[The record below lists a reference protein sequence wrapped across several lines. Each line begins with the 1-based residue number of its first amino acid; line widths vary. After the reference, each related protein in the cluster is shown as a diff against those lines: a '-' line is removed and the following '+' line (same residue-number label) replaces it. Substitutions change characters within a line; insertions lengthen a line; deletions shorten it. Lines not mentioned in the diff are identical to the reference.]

1 MERVALGVILAVA
14 LLLQVKTCGLSRDLA
29 AADAAANLLRTEE
42 LLEDADAAG
51 WEAVLVESRDG
62 LTRRLQEANHRG
74 ALLEEEK
81 AELARSAELLGG
93 ELRVMADMYADMAGQ
108 IDAHDAVVFASDAST
123 GVPDSVVASVDDGLL
138 RGSIRFQPPDELSLE
153 YRIRLGIALGI
164 VDTPDGRAMITA
176 RAEHPKV
183 ELSYGEL
190 FYDAPAPVQYCSIG
204 TRAAWGLGGAG
215 VGSVAVLF
223 AKLVSSFGG

>member
-1 MERVALGVILAVA
+1 MERVASGLFLVGG
-14 LLLQVKTCGLSRDLA
+14 LLFMVRTCTLSGELA

-51 WEAVLVESRDG
+51 WEAALVESRDG
-62 LTRRLQEANHRG
+62 LTRRLQEANDRG
-74 ALLEEEK
+74 ALLEGEK

-93 ELRVMADMYADMAGQ
+93 ELRIMADMYADVVGQ
-108 IDAHDAVVFASDAST
+108 IDAHEAVVFAPDAST
-123 GVPDSVVASVDDGLL
+123 GAPDSVVAQVDDGLL
-138 RGSIRFQPPDELSLE
+138 RGSIRFRPPAELSLE

-176 RAEHPKV
+176 KAEHPKV

-190 FYDAPAPVQYCSIG
+190 YYDAPAPVQYCSIG

-215 VGSVAVLF
+215 VGSVAVLL